1 MIAARKQPGLYKFLE
16 DLHRLYTDILEYF
29 HIRPIGAD
37 GMPGRHDFPRV
48 VAKKNPNGYT
58 VRCTL
63 PGLSRK
69 DLAVTL
75 AGDVLSIKGVK
86 KERKTVREGSFLES
100 TARYVVF
107 CRSVPLPP
115 SVDVRR
121 SRAELKN
128 GVLTVKLPRREE
140 TVAKRLPLQRA

>member
-1 MIAARKQPGLYKFLE
+1 MTAIRRPPGLSGFLE
-16 DLHRLYTDILEYF
+16 DFGRLYMNILEYF
-29 HIRPIGAD
+29 HLRPVGAD
-37 GMPGRHDFPRV
+37 GLPDRRNVPRISV
-48 VAKKNPNGYT
+48 MKKTNGYT
-58 VRCTL
+58 VSCKL
-63 PGLSRK
+63 PGLSGK

-86 KERKTVREGSFLES
+86 NERKTVREGSFLEATS
-100 TARYVVF
+100 RYVVF

-128 GVLTVKLPRREE
+128 GVLTVKLPKREE